1 MEEIRYEKDMYEPVK
16 KYLGDS
22 GFDVRSELNK
32 CDVVARK
39 DGFILVVE
47 MKRHL
52 SFDLL
57 EQAVER
63 ESYSDAVYVCIPKP
77 VSFKQNRGWRSK
89 IKVLKRLGLGLFL
102 VSKIGPVYTVE
113 EALSPEPAGGIRTS
127 AKKRKALDHEFD
139 NRRMDLNTGGTHKV
153 PLVTAYRESALF
165 LVHLL
170 DRHGPLSPKDLRS
183 HGALPPRTTP
193 VLRANHYGWF
203 VKNTDG
209 TYGLTD
215 CGREALALYSPLI
228 DAFRATGEDE

>member
-16 KYLGDS
+16 KYLTDL

-32 CDVVARK
+32 CDIVARK
-39 DGFILVVE
+39 DGFILVAE

-77 VSFKQNRGWRSK
+77 VSFTQNKGWKSK

-102 VSKIGPVYTVE
+102 VSKIGPLYTVE
-113 EALSPEPAGGIRTS
+113 EALSPEPVDGIRS
-127 AKKRKALDHEFD
+127 SVKKRRSLEREFE

-170 DRHGPLSPKDLRS
+170 DLNGPLTPKELRNL
-183 HGALPPRTTP
+183 GAVTARTTP
-193 VLRANHYGWF
+193 VLAANHYGWF
-203 VKNTDG
+203 LKNPDG
-209 TYGLTD
+209 TYDLTGA
-215 CGREALALYSPLI
+215 GRSAIDRYSPLI
-228 DAFRATGEDE
+228 LAFRANDRDS

>member
-16 KYLGDS
+16 KYLTDLD
-22 GFDVRSELNK
+22 FDVRSELNK

-77 VSFKQNRGWRSK
+77 ANFKQNKNWRSK
-89 IKVLKRLGLGLFL
+89 IKVLRRLGLGLFL
-102 VSKIGPVYTVE
+102 VSRIGPVYTVE
-113 EALSPEPAGGIRTS
+113 EALSPEPAGGIRIS
-127 AKKRKALDHEFD
+127 SKKRHALDHEFD

-170 DRHGPLSPKDLRS
+170 DRHGPLTPKDLRNL
-183 HGALPPRTTP
+183 GAAAPKTTP

-203 VKNTDG
+203 TKNPDG
-209 TYGLTD
+209 TYDLTD
-215 CGREALALYSPLI
+215 TGREALSLYSPMIL
-228 DAFRATGEDE
+228 AFRTADSDV